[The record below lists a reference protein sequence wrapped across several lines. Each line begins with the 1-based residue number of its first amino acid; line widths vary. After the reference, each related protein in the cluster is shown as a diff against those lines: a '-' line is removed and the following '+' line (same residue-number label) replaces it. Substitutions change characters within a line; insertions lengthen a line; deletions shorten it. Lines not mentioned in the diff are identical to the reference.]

1 MQNNLKSIGRMS
13 LSKYFLWI
21 GCVLITLPSIAQKR
35 KAKQKEPVMYPV
47 TKVLE
52 KDSVIIF
59 TLDQGRELARI
70 NEDKKRLEKLNKKC
84 EFQLKFKDSIILLQ
98 EQQIVDYQSIKLDY
112 DLIVKQM
119 NRMQQLCGDEKKLLN
134 KEIKKQKRQ
143 KWASIGIGVSSFAIL
158 SYFYTNK

>member
-1 MQNNLKSIGRMS
+1 LIG
-13 LSKYFLWI
+13 
-21 GCVLITLPSIAQKR
+21 
-35 KAKQKEPVMYPV
+35 
-47 TKVLE
+47 

-59 TLDQGRELARI
+59 TLDQGKELAKI
-70 NEDKKRLEKLNKKC
+70 NEDRKRLEKLNKKC

-112 DLIVKQM
+112 DLMVKQM